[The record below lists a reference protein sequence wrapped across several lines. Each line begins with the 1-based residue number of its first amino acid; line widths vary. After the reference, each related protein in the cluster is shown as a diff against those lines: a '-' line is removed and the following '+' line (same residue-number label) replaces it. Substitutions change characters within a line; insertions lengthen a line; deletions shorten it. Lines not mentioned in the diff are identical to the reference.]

1 MSSSSR
7 FPHCASSAET
17 EPSTPATSASS
28 TVTSASNPARRV
40 GTELARSA
48 CSIRAV
54 REDDLPAITA
64 IYAHHV
70 RTGSASFE
78 EIPPD
83 EAEMRARCAKVLD
96 AGLPYLVAE
105 RHGKVLGYAY
115 ATYYRPRSA
124 YRFTLEDSVY
134 IAADAIGE
142 GVGRALLLTLI
153 ARCEGGPWRQLIANV
168 GDSGNT
174 SSLALHAA
182 CGFVHAGELKSVG
195 FKFGRWVDTVLMQ
208 RPLSAGDT
216 TLPE

>member
-1 MSSSSR
+1 MSSPDPSHPSHSPASSSSAA
-7 FPHCASSAET
+7 ASDVG
-17 EPSTPATSASS
+17 AS
-28 TVTSASNPARRV
+28 RRI

-48 CSIRAV
+48 CTV
-54 REDDLPAITA
+54 RPVRDDDLTAITT

-78 EIPPD
+78 EVPPD
-83 EAEMRARCAKVLD
+83 EAEMRARCAKVRD

-105 RHGKVLGYAY
+105 RDGKVLGYAY
-115 ATYYRPRSA
+115 ATHYRPRSA

-134 IAADAIGE
+134 IAADAIGQ

-168 GDSGNT
+168 GDSGNRA
-174 SSLALHAA
+174 SLALHAA
-182 CGFVHAGELKSVG
+182 CGFEHAGMLKSVG

-208 RPLSAGDT
+208 RPLNAGDT

>member
-1 MSSSSR
+1 MSSSNLTHSS
-7 FPHCASSAET
+7 SSAD
-17 EPSTPATSASS
+17 PAASGDTP
-28 TVTSASNPARRV
+28 RRA

-48 CSIRAV
+48 CTVRAV
-54 REDDLPAITA
+54 RDEDLPAITA

-78 EIPPD
+78 EVPPD
-83 EAEMRARCAKVLD
+83 ETQMRERCAKVCD

-105 RHGKVLGYAY
+105 RDGKILGYAY
-115 ATYYRPRSA
+115 ATHYRPRSA

-134 IAADAIGE
+134 IAADAIGQ

-168 GDSGNT
+168 GDSGNRA
-174 SSLALHAA
+174 SLALHAA
-182 CGFVHAGELKSVG
+182 CGFEHAGMLRSVG

-208 RPLSAGDT
+208 RALNAGDA

>member
-1 MSSSSR
+1 MSSSS
-7 FPHCASSAET
+7 PSSSSSPCASSN
-17 EPSTPATSASS
+17 TSHA
-28 TVTSASNPARRV
+28 ARRV
-40 GTELARSA
+40 GTELARCA
-48 CSIRAV
+48 CTV
-54 REDDLPAITA
+54 RPVRDADLPAITA

-96 AGLPYLVAE
+96 TGLPYLVAE
-105 RHGKVLGYAY
+105 HDGKVLGYAY
-115 ATYYRPRSA
+115 ATHYRPRSA

-134 IAADAIGE
+134 IAADATGQ

-168 GDSGNT
+168 GDSGNAA
-174 SSLALHAA
+174 SLALHRA
-182 CGFVHAGELKSVG
+182 CGFEQAGTLKSVG

-208 RPLSAGDT
+208 RALNAGDT

>member
-1 MSSSSR
+1 MSSSDSS
-7 FPHCASSAET
+7 PSSHSAIASDAT
-17 EPSTPATSASS
+17 TGSTTP
-28 TVTSASNPARRV
+28 RRI
-40 GTELARSA
+40 GTELSRCA
-48 CSIRAV
+48 CTV
-54 REDDLPAITA
+54 RPVRDDDLPAITT

-83 EAEMRARCAKVLD
+83 EAEMRTRCAKVRD

-105 RHGKVLGYAY
+105 HDGKVLGYAY
-115 ATYYRPRSA
+115 ATHYRPRSA

-134 IAADAIGE
+134 IAADAIGQ

-168 GDSGNT
+168 GDSGNQA
-174 SSLALHAA
+174 SLALHAA
-182 CGFVHAGELKSVG
+182 CGFTHAGTLKSVG

-208 RPLSAGDT
+208 RPLNTGDT

>member
-1 MSSSSR
+1 MSSSNT
-7 FPHCASSAET
+7 PHSSSSAAQA
-17 EPSTPATSASS
+17 P
-28 TVTSASNPARRV
+28 RRV
-40 GTELARSA
+40 GTDLARHA
-48 CSIRAV
+48 CTV
-54 REDDLPAITA
+54 RPVRDDDLPAITA

-70 RTGSASFE
+70 RNGSASFE

-96 AGLPYLVAE
+96 ASLPYLVAE
-105 RHGKVLGYAY
+105 RDGRVLGYAY
-115 ATYYRPRSA
+115 ATHYRPRSA

-134 IAADAIGE
+134 IAPDAIGQ

-168 GDSGNT
+168 GDSGNQA
-174 SSLALHAA
+174 SLALHTA
-182 CGFVHAGELKSVG
+182 CGFQHAGMLKSVG

-208 RPLSAGDT
+208 RALNAGDT

>member
-1 MSSSSR
+1 MPSSSV
-7 FPHCASSAET
+7 PSS
-17 EPSTPATSASS
+17 
-28 TVTSASNPARRV
+28 SNAQRV

-48 CSIRAV
+48 CAV
-54 REDDLPAITA
+54 RPVAEADLPAITA

-83 EAEMRARCAKVLD
+83 ESEMRARCAKVLN

-105 RHGKVLGYAY
+105 RDGKVLGYAY
-115 ATYYRPRSA
+115 ATHYRPRSA

-134 IAADAIGE
+134 IAADATGQGI
-142 GVGRALLLTLI
+142 GRALLLTLI

-168 GDSGNT
+168 GDSGNVAL
-174 SSLALHAA
+174 LALHSA
-182 CGFVHAGELKSVG
+182 CGFVQAGVLRSVG

-208 RPLSAGDT
+208 RPLNAGDA
-216 TLPE
+216 TLPESSR